1 MQQLGLETPPARRKM
16 KEVKIGFIGCGGN
29 ANGHMNQLSGLEGAR
44 IVAVC
49 DVQLDRAQSAAEKHN
64 AQAYTVHRALL
75 ERDDLDA
82 VYLSLP
88 VFVHGQPELDVIA
101 RGLPF
106 FVEKPVALNMDIAC
120 EIEAAVTKANL
131 ITCVGYQLRYLG
143 STRIMRALLQDIPLN
158 MVVGKYWC
166 GTGRGDPGAWLRQ
179 MNKSGGQ
186 LVEQSTHTID
196 MMRYLGG
203 EVETVY
209 AMQANRVLKDTDCP
223 DTNSVAIQFKSD
235 TIGALTATWAYD
247 PGDWSQA
254 NVLDIFYE
262 AQLLNWNP
270 SRVSV
275 RESGEWVEKT
285 APGPT
290 IDEIFVEAVRSGD
303 AGNILSP
310 YSDAVKTLAISLAAN
325 RSAQENRPVPVAELL

>member
-1 MQQLGLETPPARRKM
+1 M

-29 ANGHMNQLSGLEGAR
+29 ASGHMNQLAGIEGAR
-44 IVAVC
+44 VVAVC
-49 DVQLDRAQSAAEKHN
+49 DVQAERAQSAAEKHN
-64 AQAYTVHRALL
+64 ADPYAAHQALL

-106 FVEKPVALNMDIAC
+106 FVEKPVAITMEIAR
-120 EIEAAVTKANL
+120 EIEAAVTKAGL

-143 STRIMRALLQDIPLN
+143 STQIARGILQEGSLN
-158 MVVGKYWC
+158 MMVGKYWC
-166 GTGRGDPGAWLRQ
+166 GTGHGDPGTWLRQ

-186 LVEQSTHTID
+186 LVEQATHTVD
-196 MMRYLGG
+196 TMRYMGG

-209 AMQANRVLKDTDCP
+209 AMQANRFLKETDCP
-223 DTNSVAIQFKSD
+223 DANSVTLQFASGA
-235 TIGALTATWAYD
+235 IGALTATWAYD
-247 PGDWSQA
+247 PSDWSQA
-254 NVLDIFYE
+254 NILDVFHE
-262 AQLLNWNP
+262 AKMFNWNP

-275 RESGEWVEKT
+275 REGGEWIDKT
-285 APGPT
+285 KPSPT
-290 IDEIFVEAVRSGD
+290 IDEVFVEAVRSGD
-303 AGNILSP
+303 ASSVLSP

-325 RSAQENRPVPVAELL
+325 RSAQENRPIDVSSIL

>member
-1 MQQLGLETPPARRKM
+1 M
-16 KEVKIGFIGCGGN
+16 KEVKIAFIGCGGN
-29 ANGHMNQLSGLEGAR
+29 ANGHMNQLSTLEGTR

-49 DVQLDRAQSAAEKHN
+49 DVQPERAQSAAERHN
-64 AQAYTVHRALL
+64 AEPYTAHQDLL

-106 FVEKPVALNMDIAC
+106 FVEKPVAINMDIAR
-120 EIEAAVTKANL
+120 EIEAAVAKADL

-143 STRIMRALLQDIPLN
+143 STRIVRNLLQDIPLN

-166 GTGRGDPGAWLRQ
+166 GTGHGDPGAWLRQ
-179 MNKSGGQ
+179 INKSGGQ
-186 LVEQSTHTID
+186 LVEQATHTID

-223 DTNSVAIQFKSD
+223 DTNSVAIQF
-235 TIGALTATWAYD
+235 TNGAIGSLTATWAYD

-262 AQLLNWNP
+262 AQMLNWNP
-270 SRVSV
+270 SRVSL

-290 IDEIFVEAVRSGD
+290 IDEVFVESVRTGEP
-303 AGNILSP
+303 ANILSP

-325 RSAQENRPVPVAELL
+325 LSAQEKRLVEISSL

>member
-1 MQQLGLETPPARRKM
+1 M

-29 ANGHMNQLSGLEGAR
+29 ANGHMNRLAEIEGAR
-44 IVAVC
+44 VVAVC
-49 DVQLDRAQSAAEKHN
+49 DVQAERAQSAAEKH
-64 AQAYTVHRALL
+64 AADPYTAHQALL

-106 FVEKPVALNMDIAC
+106 FVEKPVAITMEIAR
-120 EIEAAVTKANL
+120 EIEAAVTKAGL

-143 STRIMRALLQDIPLN
+143 STRITQQLLRGKTIN

-166 GTGRGDPGAWLRQ
+166 STGHGDPNAWLRQ
-179 MNKSGGQ
+179 MGKSGGQ
-186 LVEQSTHTID
+186 LVEQATHTID
-196 MMRYLGG
+196 MMRYMGG

-209 AMQANRVLKDTDCP
+209 AMQANRHLKKTDCP
-223 DTNSVAIQFKSD
+223 DVNSVALQFAS
-235 TIGALTATWAYD
+235 GAVGSLTATWAYT
-247 PGDWSQA
+247 GDWANA
-254 NVLDIFYE
+254 NVLDVLYE
-262 AQLLNWNP
+262 GELLNWNP

-275 RESGEWVEKT
+275 QADGSWRDQTEPS
-285 APGPT
+285 PT
-290 IDEIFVEAVRSGD
+290 IDDVFVEAVRSNT
-303 AGNILSP
+303 ASSILSP

-325 RSAQENRPVPVAELL
+325 RSATENRPIDLASIL